1 MNAITQVSQITWSDV
16 QDYLRIAELSVDDQ
30 KTITNMIQVASAFI
44 QSYTGLT
51 SAQVDTYQDFVI
63 VMFVLVQDMWDNRT
77 LYVDNQNLNYVVEAI
92 LGMHSVNLLP
102 SAVTTND

>member
-1 MNAITQVSQITWSDV
+1 MNAITQVSQITYSDV
-16 QDYLRIAELSVDDQ
+16 QDYLRIAELSADDE

-51 SAQVDTYQDFVI
+51 SAQVDQFQDFVI
-63 VMFVLVQDMWDNRT
+63 VAFVLVQDMWDNRT
-77 LYVDNQNLNYVVEAI
+77 LYVDNENLNYVVEAI

-102 SAVTTND
+102 SVVSTND